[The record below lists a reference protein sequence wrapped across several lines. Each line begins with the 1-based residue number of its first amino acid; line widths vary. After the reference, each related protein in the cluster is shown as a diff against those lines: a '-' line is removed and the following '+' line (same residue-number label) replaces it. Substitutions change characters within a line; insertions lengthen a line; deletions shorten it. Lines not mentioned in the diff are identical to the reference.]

1 MYDQRIAVF
10 SDIHSNLT
18 ALEAILSNIN
28 SRGIT
33 ERYCLGDFVDFAPW
47 PNEVISRIR
56 HENIPSVYG
65 NHDQRLFN
73 NETISAKSW
82 HSPEETNARRTAMK
96 ISSATVTDENLRW
109 LKALPFSRQLSMG
122 DKKILLV
129 HASPDSIDEYLRPDH
144 PEEAL
149 RTLQQNHGFDILIS
163 GHTHLADVRYIK
175 RKNGEMFAVVNTGA
189 VGRIKEGEPQA
200 TWLELTLHETN
211 IKLTVHRV
219 NYDVS
224 YVAKSI
230 LSSDVPDFYARD
242 LLQHAQPVIEE
253 GKL

>member
-18 ALEAILSNIN
+18 ALEATLRDIESK
-28 SRGIT
+28 GIT

-65 NHDQRLFN
+65 NHDQRLFD

-82 HSPEETNARRTAMK
+82 HSPEETSARKKAMEL
-96 ISSATVTDENLRW
+96 SNATVTNENLRW
-109 LKALPFSRQLSMG
+109 LKALPFSRQLKVG

-129 HASPDSIDEYLRPDH
+129 HASPDSVDEYLRPDH

-149 RTLQQNHGFDILIS
+149 RTLQQNFGFDILIS
-163 GHTHLADVRYIK
+163 GHTHFADVRYIK
-175 RKNGEMFAVVNTGA
+175 RKDGKMFAVVNTGA
-189 VGRIKEGEPQA
+189 VGRIKKGEPQA
-200 TWLELTLHETN
+200 TWLELTLQGTN
-211 IKLTVHRV
+211 IKLAVHRV

-224 YVAKSI
+224 YVAEFI
-230 LSSDVPDFYARD
+230 LRGDVPDFYARD
-242 LLQHAQPVIEE
+242 LLQHA
-253 GKL
+253 